1 MSKSGINF
9 TVIIPTLNEAEFI
22 ERTIRRVQ
30 HLNHTAQIMVA
41 DGESSDA
48 TAHLSRR
55 ARAEV
60 IFSPRGRGL
69 QCNAGAAKA
78 SGDVLLFLHADTL
91 LPPNTFELLTHY
103 FKDENVKI
111 GTFRLAF
118 DADKAMLRFYSAFTR
133 FDSIFTRFGD
143 QCIVIRKSFFKE
155 LGGFPD
161 WPLFEDVH
169 LLRIARRQTKI
180 ISFPSAAVT
189 SARRFMTQGIIRTQ
203 LFNGCFLLLYFLGVS
218 PALLANWYTSRHQDT
233 LKLQPLEKKMI
244 HT

>member
-1 MSKSGINF
+1 MSTPDVSF
-9 TVIIPTLNEAEFI
+9 TVIIPALNEAKFI
-22 ERTIRRVQ
+22 EETMQRVRE
-30 HLNHTAQIMVA
+30 LNHTAQIIVA
-41 DGESSDA
+41 DGQSSDA
-48 TAHLSRR
+48 TIHLSRK
-55 ARAEV
+55 AKAEV
-60 IFSPRGRGL
+60 VFSRRGRGS
-69 QCNAGAAKA
+69 QCNTGAAKA

-91 LPPNTFELLTHY
+91 LPENAFELLTHY

-133 FDSIFTRFGD
+133 FDSMFTRFGD
-143 QCIVIRKSFFKE
+143 QCIVIRKSFFIE

-189 SARRFMTQGIIRTQ
+189 SARRFMIQGIIRTQ
-203 LFNGCFLLLYFLGVS
+203 LFNGCLLLLYFLGVS
-218 PALLANWYTSRHQDT
+218 PVLLANWYTSRRGDL